1 MQGFLQRYGAFVT
14 GVLSGLDRVLFRG
27 TNRMLSTA
35 YGMMNYLWHHQILL
49 KDFGE
54 YSEAV
59 SQEVRRE
66 SQAVME
72 SQGCEYRYLSDPGV
86 RKEELARQ
94 VASERGITTG
104 PICLL
109 GAVEPCLSFQVG
121 RDRQQKK
128 LVLAPRW
135 RKCLH
140 LYHYHLDERFG
151 LMHVRI
157 QTWFPLGMRVCINGR
172 EWLCRSLERE
182 GIKHQR
188 QENCLVALADFA
200 RGQELLEEQLTM
212 NWPAVLSE
220 LGRRANPAVERL
232 VQWAG
237 AGMRYYWSAEESEWA
252 TDVLFKDAGTLAG
265 LYGQWTRASVLGMGC
280 DQVLRYLGKR
290 RHYEGELLTDLRRRS
305 EGLRVK
311 HWAGRNSIKMYDKQ
325 GRMLRV
331 ETTINDP
338 SDFRVF
344 RGSES
349 DPEKKQWRRLR
360 KGVADFHR
368 RGVIAQA
375 ANERYL
381 EQLAKVQT
389 GRTLGQSLHPLAQR
403 VTRDGRPYRGLRVMD
418 ADDGALLAAVGRGE
432 HAINGFRNGDIR
444 AALFGVDPAN
454 EKELRRRSAQVTR
467 KLGLLRAHG
476 LIAKVPKTR
485 RWILT
490 DKGREVTMLLAAASH
505 AKTGELLKAA

>member
-1 MQGFLQRYGAFVT
+1 MQGFLQRYGTFVT

-35 YGMMNYLWHHQILL
+35 RGMMNYLWHHQILL

-54 YSEAV
+54 YSESV

-72 SQGCEYRYLSDPGV
+72 AQGCEYQFLSDAGV
-86 RKEELARQ
+86 RKEEVARQ
-94 VASERGITTG
+94 VALERGITTG
-104 PICLL
+104 PVCLL
-109 GAVEPCLSFQVG
+109 GAVEPCMSFQVS
-121 RDRQQKK
+121 RNRQLKK
-128 LVLAPRW
+128 LVLSPRW

-140 LYHYHLDERFG
+140 LYHYHLHERFG
-151 LMHVRI
+151 LLHVRL
-157 QTWFPLGMRVCINGR
+157 QTWFPFGMRVCLNGR

-182 GIKHQR
+182 GIAHQR
-188 QENCLVALADFA
+188 EDNCLVALADYA
-200 RGQELLEEQLTM
+200 RGQALLEEQLTV
-212 NWPAVLSE
+212 NWPEVLSE
-220 LGRRANPAVERL
+220 LGGRANPGVARR

-237 AGMRYYWSAEESEWA
+237 AGMEYYWSAEESEWA
-252 TDVLFKDAGTLAG
+252 TDVVFEDPGKLAG
-265 LYGQWTRASVLGMGC
+265 LYEQWTRGSVLGMGC
-280 DQVLRYLGKR
+280 DQVLRFLGKR

-311 HWAGRNSIKMYDKQ
+311 HWAGKNSIKMYDKQ

-344 RGSES
+344 RGSERDS
-349 DPEKKQWRRLR
+349 EKKCWRSLR

-368 RGVIAQA
+368 RGVVSQA

-381 EQLAKVQT
+381 EQLSTVETGQT
-389 GRTLGQSLHPLAQR
+389 VSQALWPLGQR
-403 VTRDGRPYRGLRVMD
+403 VCKDGRRYRGLRVMD
-418 ADDGALLAAVGRGE
+418 AADGALLSAVGRGE

-444 AALFGVDPAN
+444 AALFGGDPKSQ
-454 EKELRRRSAQVTR
+454 EERRRPSAQVSR
-467 KLGLLRAHG
+467 KLGMLRAHG

-490 DKGREVTMLLAAASH
+490 AKGREVTMLLGAASH
-505 AKTGELLKAA
+505 ARTSELLKAA